1 MFLSD
6 EDPKLKENIK
16 TVEQL
21 SENLN
26 DTHQCAH
33 TNMQSEKKKNVK
45 NQDKLQDV
53 FEDPELRAL
62 RSKKCD
68 LEESKKVLE
77 DKCNALSSVKTMKEA
92 ELKQLKKKVDTLVEF
107 YEQKRMA
114 AAEKLEKTHYE
125 LVAKKNQLS
134 TKEEFFKVATEEIDR
149 YKLAILEGKMLP
161 ERHRRQELIP
171 GRPEMQIP
179 QRRVSESRPVP
190 KKNRRTIPKKNPE
203 MAKKALFQI
212 SCWTPETPISSVVS
226 VAMDS
231 PVAIE
236 DPLSGSET
244 EIVSDLKTSLNSN
257 NLAVQRAYLEK
268 MSDLPK
274 GQSVSPSNPVPCV
287 LSLLVLSP

>member
-53 FEDPELRAL
+53 FEDPELRVL

-114 AAEKLEKTHYE
+114 AA
-125 LVAKKNQLS
+125 
-134 TKEEFFKVATEEIDR
+134 D
-149 YKLAILEGKMLP
+149 
-161 ERHRRQELIP
+161 
-171 GRPEMQIP
+171 
-179 QRRVSESRPVP
+179 VSESRPVP
-190 KKNRRTIPKKNPE
+190 EKNSSTIAKKNPE
-203 MAKKALFQI
+203 MAKVENGKNHALPGTL
-212 SCWTPETPISSVVS
+212 CYVLWEDLSVYREV
-226 VAMDS
+226 
-231 PVAIE
+231 
-236 DPLSGSET
+236 
-244 EIVSDLKTSLNSN
+244 IVSDLKTSLNSN
-257 NLAVQRAYLEK
+257 NLVVQRAYLEK
-268 MSDLPK
+268 VSDLPK
-274 GQSVSPSNPVPCV
+274 A
-287 LSLLVLSP
+287 